1 MAIIIKEIHVKTIVD
16 KKRDNIMLS
25 QEELSLIK
33 RSIIKEVI
41 DSEQLIAKKRR
52 KDR

>member
-33 RSIIKEVI
+33 RSIIREMI
-41 DSEQLIAKKRR
+41 DSGQMKVKKGR